1 MGLPQAMQ
9 SFTLTFVADDV
20 TLFTDS
26 FSYGA
31 SFGSDIFPQIPAKD
45 GYYAQ
50 WDREDLTDLHFDT
63 VVTAVYTPY
72 VPGLA
77 SQETRENG
85 RSVFLLEGD
94 YDENS
99 AMTAA
104 PEAVT
109 ATELTTEDLADY
121 FSKGGLP
128 GHGH

>member
-1 MGLPQAMQ
+1 MLSFPQVMGLPQAMQ

-45 GYYAQ
+45 GYHAQ

-63 VVTAVYTPY
+63 IVTAVYTY

-77 SQETRENG
+77 SQGPG
-85 RSVFLLEGD
+85 R
-94 YDENS
+94 
-99 AMTAA
+99 TAA
-104 PEAVT
+104 AC
-109 ATELTTEDLADY
+109 
-121 FSKGGLP
+121 SCWKGIMMSIVP
-128 GHGH
+128 